1 MIGDKIY
8 AYRKYEG
15 LSQQQLADKIGVS
28 RQTVV
33 RWEKSTNKPSDI
45 ELQKIEELFK
55 QSEFNDIC
63 DESVMHAASAS
74 PQVEEIVSDISYG
87 VNEQKR
93 ILSDIADKQVTA
105 KDISVLNE
113 SVLSSREEYIKKQ
126 DDVIAELKKQLDAS
140 KKDNLH
146 RMIRTIVV
154 VVTSLLVLL
163 LVLLT
168 WIYWMN
174 HGFMGDGIEGSA
186 EMGTPSYF
194 EIDDG
199 Q

>member
-33 RWEKSTNKPSDI
+33 RWEKNVNKPSDL
-45 ELQKIEELFK
+45 ELQKIEELFR
-55 QSEFNDIC
+55 QSEFNDLRNGAV
-63 DESVMHAASAS
+63 DNTASVSQ
-74 PQVEEIVSDISYG
+74 QVEEIVSDISYG

-113 SVLSSREEYIKKQ
+113 SVLSNREEYIKKQ
-126 DDVIAELKKQLDAS
+126 DEIIAELKKQLDAS
-140 KKDNLH
+140 KKDNRH

-168 WIYWMN
+168 WIYWRN
-174 HGFMGDGIEGSA
+174 HGIKDEVIEGTAS
-186 EMGTPSYF
+186 MGTPSYF